1 MGFLE
6 FPERLHP
13 ANVPPDKGPLLDE
26 GALSM
31 YRHAWSHFKEDFQ
44 RSGWEEKVN
53 DATPTKL
60 QEHGLYGAQLQA
72 KLGMVSYLLERFLAT
87 LPTENQQ
94 HLRTPPERS
103 LLASAPEAAPRKEDD
118 KPQGLLKRL
127 IEAIDIL
134 LDSSIAALGLNGSV
148 TEVKKLLGVAIDD

>member
-13 ANVPPDKGPLLDE
+13 ANVPPDMGLLFDE
-26 GALSM
+26 GALSV
-31 YRHAWSHFKEDFQ
+31 YRHAWSDFKKDFQ
-44 RSGWEEKVN
+44 RSEWKEKVKQA
-53 DATPTKL
+53 DATKL

-87 LPTENQQ
+87 PPTENQQ
-94 HLRTPPERS
+94 HLKTPPEWS
-103 LLASAPEAAPRKEDD
+103 LPALAPGGPS

-134 LDSSIAALGLNGSV
+134 LDSIIAALGLNGSV

>member
-103 LLASAPEAAPRKEDD
+103 LLASAPGGPS

-134 LDSSIAALGLNGSV
+134 LDSSIAALGLNGPV